1 MSNLLLTN
9 PFPIPWHSSLRT
21 VLQCFCYHG
30 IVQTHKFCDNAE
42 NNWQSMKNGKILLR
56 KHRASYSTDIYLKFK
71 NYIGDLYRRLC
82 GVAVAV
88 IVDIWWKLM
97 GTKNSKG
104 NLFALLLYFCELILP
119 QSELKDFLQKD
130 KASFRRN
137 INEKI

>member
-1 MSNLLLTN
+1 MEK
-9 PFPIPWHSSLRT
+9 PF
-21 VLQCFCYHG
+21 C
-30 IVQTHKFCDNAE
+30 E
-42 NNWQSMKNGKILLR
+42 NTEL
-56 KHRASYSTDIYLKFK
+56 ATDIYLKFK
-71 NYIGDLYRRLC
+71 NHIGDLCQRIC
-82 GVAVAV
+82 GVAV

-97 GTKNSKG
+97 GTEKSKG